1 MPGHIKLVKGAVDP
15 DPTDF
20 LWPTLDMKKEDQAK
34 VYDPK
39 KSVWIM
45 DAKTHGYKEGL
56 LESGEIGTLGAEGA
70 DLSVKMTVA
79 VGHEKFTLKAGEIG
93 RVNPPKFEKCEDM
106 VNLTYLNDASVF
118 WNLKTRY
125 QAKLIHTYS
134 GLFVVVVNPYKRY
147 PLYTHRVCKI
157 YLGKRRNECP
167 PHLWAIA
174 EGAYRNM
181 LQNKKNNAM
190 LITGESGAGKTENT
204 KKVITYLAM
213 VATGAG
219 GAAKKDTKKVS
230 LEDQIV
236 ATNPILESYGNAK
249 TARNDNSSRFGKFIR
264 IHFTSSGKLCGC
276 DIVSYLLEKSRITE
290 QQEVERSYH
299 IFYQLLQPYGDGI
312 CEGGLRAKC
321 FVSSDIYDYIY
332 VSQGKTKVDSIDDDE
347 ELLYTEDAFNVLG
360 FDPQEKFDCYV
371 LTAGVMTCGGI
382 IYETKGRDDQA
393 EIADTS
399 IESFPG
405 KAAAAFGVD
414 AKTMFKAFCKPR
426 IKVGTEWVT
435 KGQTC
440 DQATGATGGIARAI
454 FDRVFKWLI
463 IKCNDT
469 LIDPTM
475 KKANF
480 CAVLDIAGFEIFEY
494 NGFEQISIN
503 FVNEK
508 LQQFFNHHM
517 FVVEQEEYVR
527 EGIDWV
533 MVDFG
538 MDLAAAIIMF
548 EKPMGIWAILEE
560 ESLFPKA
567 TDKSFEEKLKASLGK
582 LPVFLKPQSKTDK
595 NAHFAISHYAGIV
608 SYNVTGWLDKNKDP
622 VNDTVVEVMKS
633 TSQCALLVLLWE
645 DHPGQP
651 TSAPKDDGK
660 KKKKGGGKTVS
671 SVYLVSLV
679 ELMTTLYSCEPHFVR
694 CLVPNTH
701 KKPGEVE
708 PPLIMHQ
715 LTCNGVLEGIR
726 ICMRGFP
733 NRMLYPDFKLRYACL
748 GQDAIKSSED
758 NKTAVYA
765 LMDGIPF
772 DRERYRLGHTLVF
785 FRAGSL
791 GGLEEERDKLVIKW
805 VRFIQGE
812 VLKRVRGFV
821 YQKKFDQRELIKV
834 GQRNFRKYLASRDW
848 GWFVLIQKTR
858 GLIGMPNP
866 EEELRLLEEKANATW
881 GKYQEALQ
889 VTANLNGSMDSL
901 KDEIKAMGKQLA
913 EEQGNISVYTDRQA
927 KATATKATAEAELK
941 EAQAVLSSEEASRVE
956 LAGEV
961 KAHSGSVGVVKKEIE
976 DIELAIAKV
985 ELEKGN
991 RDHTIKV
998 LQDEIAEQDEVIN
1011 KLNKE
1016 KKHIAETQAKS
1027 NDDMITVNE
1036 KVGHLNSVKSKLES
1050 TLDEL
1055 EGGLDKE
1062 KKSRASL
1069 EKQKRKVE
1077 GDLKMSQ
1084 DGVAELERAKRD
1096 LEVVIGNKDK
1106 NNAQL
1111 AAKLDD
1117 EQNLVAKAQKG
1128 IKEIQGR
1135 VEAMEEELEAERQA
1149 RAKAERQR
1157 SDLAREIDSLGERL
1171 DEASGATTAQVEL
1184 NKKRDAEVNKLR
1196 KDVEEANIQQESI
1209 LGNLKRKQGDAIAE
1223 MSEQIDALG
1232 KMKSKIEKDKGQIMN
1247 EIADA
1252 RAATDE
1258 VMRAQASSDKSNK
1271 TMLEALNA
1279 INKKVDNAN
1288 LTLGDFA
1295 ASKNKIAV
1303 ENSDLL
1309 RIVGD
1314 LDNNL
1319 NILAKQKSALAAQL
1333 NDVKALCDNEARE
1346 RGLLLGKYRNLE
1358 HELDGAREALDEE
1371 AAGRE
1376 NVLRLTA
1383 KAEGE
1388 AQCWRQKYETDAVA
1402 KGEELEMTK
1411 MKLTARL
1418 TEAEAAIDNL
1428 NAKLNQ
1434 VEKAKAKIAS
1444 ESNDMANSL
1453 DQAQVLNAAM
1463 DRKAKQFDK
1472 VISEWKGKVDRLS
1485 FDLDVS
1491 QKETRNASSEL
1502 FKVKSA
1508 YEETMLQLEEVRR
1521 ENKTLSNEIKDIM
1534 DQISEGGRSIHEI
1547 DKIRKR
1553 LEAEKLELQSAL
1565 EEAEATLEQ
1574 EENKVLR
1581 CQLELNAVRQEIERR
1596 LAEKEEEFLLVKK
1609 AQSKAL
1615 DSMQVALETETKS
1628 KAEALR
1634 MKKKLEGDAADL
1646 GLALE
1651 HAIAGNAETQ
1661 TTIKKYA
1668 LQVRDAQAKVDDE
1681 SMAKSAAADA
1691 KVTGDRR
1698 AAAMQ
1703 NGLEEARA
1711 LLETADR
1718 QRRAAEQELADTN
1731 ETLADLTNVNQSIT
1745 ASKRKLEVELG
1756 QLNADLDEMTNEAKM
1771 SEDKAARAMVDAA
1784 RLADE
1789 LRCEQELA
1797 MNLEKDK
1804 KLLEAQCKDAA
1815 TRADE
1820 AEVNALKGGRKAMIK
1835 METRIRELESE
1846 LDAETR
1852 RFGDVNKNL
1861 RKSERSIKELTFAA
1875 DEDRKNHER
1884 MQALI
1889 DQLQGKVK
1897 SYKKQIEEAEEIA
1910 ALNLAKYRKVA
1921 GALGDAEASA
1931 DANEQA
1937 MAMRKARA
1945 KSASLGL

>member
-1 MPGHIKLVKGAVDP
+1 MVRRPSSPLETTRPQSMLSWTEFPSTVRDTG
-15 DPTDF
+15 
-20 LWPTLDMKKEDQAK
+20 
-34 VYDPK
+34 
-39 KSVWIM
+39 SVSKDRSRCI
-45 DAKTHGYKEGL
+45 
-56 LESGEIGTLGAEGA
+56 
-70 DLSVKMTVA
+70 
-79 VGHEKFTLKAGEIG
+79 
-93 RVNPPKFEKCEDM
+93 
-106 VNLTYLNDASVF
+106 
-118 WNLKTRY
+118 
-125 QAKLIHTYS
+125 
-134 GLFVVVVNPYKRY
+134 
-147 PLYTHRVCKI
+147 LY
-157 YLGKRRNECP
+157 
-167 PHLWAIA
+167 
-174 EGAYRNM
+174 
-181 LQNKKNNAM
+181 
-190 LITGESGAGKTENT
+190 
-204 KKVITYLAM
+204 
-213 VATGAG
+213 
-219 GAAKKDTKKVS
+219 
-230 LEDQIV
+230 
-236 ATNPILESYGNAK
+236 
-249 TARNDNSSRFGKFIR
+249 
-264 IHFTSSGKLCGC
+264 
-276 DIVSYLLEKSRITE
+276 
-290 QQEVERSYH
+290 
-299 IFYQLLQPYGDGI
+299 
-312 CEGGLRAKC
+312 
-321 FVSSDIYDYIY
+321 
-332 VSQGKTKVDSIDDDE
+332 
-347 ELLYTEDAFNVLG
+347 
-360 FDPQEKFDCYV
+360 
-371 LTAGVMTCGGI
+371 
-382 IYETKGRDDQA
+382 
-393 EIADTS
+393 
-399 IESFPG
+399 
-405 KAAAAFGVD
+405 
-414 AKTMFKAFCKPR
+414 
-426 IKVGTEWVT
+426 
-435 KGQTC
+435 
-440 DQATGATGGIARAI
+440 
-454 FDRVFKWLI
+454 
-463 IKCNDT
+463 DT
-469 LIDPTM
+469 LP
-475 KKANF
+475 
-480 CAVLDIAGFEIFEY
+480 
-494 NGFEQISIN
+494 
-503 FVNEK
+503 
-508 LQQFFNHHM
+508 
-517 FVVEQEEYVR
+517 
-527 EGIDWV
+527 
-533 MVDFG
+533 
-538 MDLAAAIIMF
+538 
-548 EKPMGIWAILEE
+548 
-560 ESLFPKA
+560 
-567 TDKSFEEKLKASLGK
+567 
-582 LPVFLKPQSKTDK
+582 LP
-595 NAHFAISHYAGIV
+595 
-608 SYNVTGWLDKNKDP
+608 
-622 VNDTVVEVMKS
+622 
-633 TSQCALLVLLWE
+633 
-645 DHPGQP
+645 
-651 TSAPKDDGK
+651 
-660 KKKKGGGKTVS
+660 
-671 SVYLVSLV
+671 
-679 ELMTTLYSCEPHFVR
+679 
-694 CLVPNTH
+694 
-701 KKPGEVE
+701 
-708 PPLIMHQ
+708 
-715 LTCNGVLEGIR
+715 
-726 ICMRGFP
+726 
-733 NRMLYPDFKLRYACL
+733 
-748 GQDAIKSSED
+748 
-758 NKTAVYA
+758 
-765 LMDGIPF
+765 
-772 DRERYRLGHTLVF
+772 GHTLVF

-791 GGLEEERDKLVIKW
+791 GALEEERDKLVIKW
-805 VRFIQGE
+805 VRMIQGE
-812 VLKRVRGFV
+812 CFKRIRGRV
-821 YQKKFDQRELIKV
+821 YQKKYDQRELIKV

-866 EEELRLLEEKANATW
+866 EEELRLLEEKANETW
-881 GKYQEALQ
+881 GKYKEALD
-889 VTANLNGSMDSL
+889 VTANLQGSMDGL
-901 KDEIKAMGKQLA
+901 KAEIEAMGKQLA
-913 EEQGNISVYTDRQA
+913 EEQGNISVYTDRQT
-927 KATATKATAEAELK
+927 KATATKVQAEAELK
-941 EAQAVLSSEEASRVE
+941 DAQAVLSSEENSRIA
-956 LAGEV
+956 LAAEV

-1027 NDDMITVNE
+1027 NDDMVSVGE
-1036 KVGHLNSVKSKLES
+1036 KVDHLAAVKSKLES
-1050 TLDEL
+1050 TLGEL
-1055 EGGLDKE
+1055 ESSLDKE
-1062 KKSRASL
+1062 KKSRATV
-1069 EKQKRKVE
+1069 EKQKRKLE
-1077 GDLKMSQ
+1077 GDLKMAQ
-1084 DGVAELERAKRD
+1084 DGVVELERSKRD
-1096 LEVVIGNKDK
+1096 IEVTIGNKEK

-1135 VEAMEEELEAERQA
+1135 VENMEEELEAERQA

-1157 SDLAREIDSLGERL
+1157 SDLAREIDQLGERL

-1184 NKKRDAEVNKLR
+1184 NKKRESEVAKLR

-1209 LGNLKRKQGDAIAE
+1209 LSNLKRKQGDATAE
-1223 MSEQIDALG
+1223 MTEQIDALG
-1232 KMKSKIEKDKGQIMN
+1232 KMKSKIEKDKVLIMN

-1258 VMRAQASSDKSNK
+1258 VMRAQASADMSNK
-1271 TMLEALNA
+1271 KMLETLNA
-1279 INKKVDNAN
+1279 INKKVDDAN

-1295 ASKNKIAV
+1295 SNKNKISC

-1319 NILAKQKSALAAQL
+1319 NILAKQKAALAAQL

-1358 HELDGAREALDEE
+1358 HELDGARCALEEE

-1376 NVLRLTA
+1376 NTLRLVA
-1383 KAEGE
+1383 KAESE
-1388 AQCWRQKYETDAVA
+1388 SQCWRQKYETDAVA

-1434 VEKAKAKIAS
+1434 VEKAKGKIAS
-1444 ESNDMANSL
+1444 EISEMTSSL

-1472 VISEWKGKVDRLS
+1472 VIGEWKGKVDRLS
-1485 FDLDVS
+1485 YDLDVS

-1596 LAEKEEEFLLVKK
+1596 LAEKEEEFILVKK

-1668 LQVRDAQAKVDDE
+1668 QQVRDAQVKVDEE
-1681 SMAKSAAADA
+1681 SAAKSAAADA
-1691 KVTGDRR
+1691 KVTADRR
-1698 AAAMQ
+1698 AAAVQ

-1731 ETLADLTNVNQSIT
+1731 ETLADLTNVNQSIS
-1745 ASKRKLEVELG
+1745 ASKRKLEGELS

-1852 RFGDVNKNL
+1852 RYGDVTKNL

-1889 DQLQGKVK
+1889 DQLQGKV
-1897 SYKKQIEEAEEIA
+1897 
-1910 ALNLAKYRKVA
+1910 
-1921 GALGDAEASA
+1921 
-1931 DANEQA
+1931 
-1937 MAMRKARA
+1937 
-1945 KSASLGL
+1945 GLERMKFLVYI